1 MIPKKVFL
9 PPPSLW
15 TPFANQPNATMV
27 TFLSDRSV
35 ASERP
40 QQTRR
45 PRDKLIAGKVARQR
59 ATSTN
64 KTSNGQTDRR
74 ESRSPGRPRPRAT
87 TTSLPRANMIAN
99 RPCTITLLALARRS
113 IVISKRGT
121 TLNDHFLLT
130 RPETRRGRSKDMLP
144 PRETVAHDFPG
155 GCMRQAM
162 TQQPPGNPTM
172 STTPR
177 GSASGFA
184 KERIQST
191 PVAVGTISKCGSA
204 KDEIHLVK
212 NEKRS
217 LLFISSLH
225 LFHLLLLLKLS
236 LPEKREKNHQGNY
249 KNIICP

>member
-1 MIPKKVFL
+1 
-9 PPPSLW
+9 
-15 TPFANQPNATMV
+15 
-27 TFLSDRSV
+27 
-35 ASERP
+35 
-40 QQTRR
+40 
-45 PRDKLIAGKVARQR
+45 
-59 ATSTN
+59 
-64 KTSNGQTDRR
+64 
-74 ESRSPGRPRPRAT
+74 
-87 TTSLPRANMIAN
+87 
-99 RPCTITLLALARRS
+99 
-113 IVISKRGT
+113 
-121 TLNDHFLLT
+121 
-130 RPETRRGRSKDMLP
+130 
-144 PRETVAHDFPG
+144 
-155 GCMRQAM
+155 MRHAM

-172 STTPR
+172 STTLR
-177 GSASGFA
+177 EEKSASGFA